1 MTSQQPI
8 IVVFGATGYQGGS
21 VVNRLLSTSR
31 HQYHLRAVTRNPQ
44 SSAARKLAEKGVEVV
59 YGDAN
64 KPESLSAAFDGAWGA
79 FLVTNFWD
87 PNQGLDPETD
97 FVQGKN
103 LVDAA
108 VHSGTVKFVVWSSLH
123 DIDKASGGTLSVPH
137 YTNKYRVEEYI
148 RAQPGLQA
156 AFVYA
161 GFYAQNWV
169 NFPPFGVPTV
179 KEDKVVLETAV
190 RADVALPLIDI
201 EEDFGKFVAP
211 LFADPARFNGL
222 DILAATEYLTVPQMV
237 HIYERLSGTQ
247 VHLKRI
253 DVSTVPVPEL
263 QATINLFN
271 RYGYYV
277 GELIEP
283 SLALYPSE
291 AFGSFESWLKRVG
304 FKPHQS

>member
-1 MTSQQPI
+1 MTSHQPI

-21 VVNRLLSTSR
+21 VINRLLSTSR

-201 EEDFGKFVAP
+201 EEDFGESQSP
-211 LFADPARFNGL
+211 HD
-222 DILAATEYLTVPQMV
+222 DTY
-237 HIYERLSGTQ
+237 
-247 VHLKRI
+247 
-253 DVSTVPVPEL
+253 ST
-263 QATINLFN
+263 
-271 RYGYYV
+271 R
-277 GELIEP
+277 
-283 SLALYPSE
+283 
-291 AFGSFESWLKRVG
+291 RVVLV
-304 FKPHQS
+304 K

>member
-1 MTSQQPI
+1 LITALTISTTQHCNRVMTSHQPI

-21 VVNRLLSTSR
+21 VINRLLTTQR
-31 HQYHLRAVTRNPQ
+31 NEYHLRAVTRNPQ

-64 KPESLSAAFDGAWGA
+64 QPESLSAAFDGAWGA

-108 VHSGTVKFVVWSSLH
+108 VKSGTVKFVVWSSLH
-123 DIDKASGGTLSVPH
+123 DIDKASGDTLSVPH

-148 RAQPGLQA
+148 RAQPGLQT

-169 NFPPFGVPTV
+169 NFPPFGVPTL

-201 EEDFGKFVAP
+201 EEDFGESQNPTRHVHVFY
-211 LFADPARFNGL
+211 LY
-222 DILAATEYLTVPQMV
+222 EY
-237 HIYERLSGTQ
+237 
-247 VHLKRI
+247 
-253 DVSTVPVPEL
+253 STVLV
-263 QATINLFN
+263 QRSSRA
-271 RYGYYV
+271 
-277 GELIEP
+277 
-283 SLALYPSE
+283 
-291 AFGSFESWLKRVG
+291 ESIGAYAARR
-304 FKPHQS
+304 